1 MRLTGMVI
9 GTIHLAGA
17 YFIGSLV
24 ISITRGSAH
33 QSFDTLIHLSFEAP
47 SLFLYYHGFRKGIT
61 RPHSLSEEEHECA
74 NF

>member
-9 GTIHLAGA
+9 GAVHLAGA
-17 YFIGSLV
+17 YFMV
-24 ISITRGSAH
+24 ILMTRGSAH

-47 SLFLYYHGFRKGIT
+47 SLSLYYHGFCKGIT
-61 RPHSLSEEEHECA
+61 RPHSLSEEEYECA

>member
-24 ISITRGSAH
+24 ILMTH

-47 SLFLYYHGFRKGIT
+47 SLSLNYHGFRKGIT